1 MESVLYDNFYRLCVC
16 VYNQCSDGIY
26 YICGY
31 FLKNK
36 YKCEICETR
45 YTSKHDLAY
54 HIRESHS
61 EIYAW
66 GSSKKIRE
74 ILDTEKLI

>member
-1 MESVLYDNFYRLCVC
+1 MESKLYDNLCNIISC
-16 VYNQCSDGIY
+16 ICNQCSNCLY
-26 YICGY
+26 YVCCC

-36 YKCEICETR
+36 YKCDICETR
-45 YTSKHDLAY
+45 YHNKNNLAC

-66 GSSKKIRE
+66 GSSKKIKE
-74 ILDTEKLI
+74 ILETEKLI